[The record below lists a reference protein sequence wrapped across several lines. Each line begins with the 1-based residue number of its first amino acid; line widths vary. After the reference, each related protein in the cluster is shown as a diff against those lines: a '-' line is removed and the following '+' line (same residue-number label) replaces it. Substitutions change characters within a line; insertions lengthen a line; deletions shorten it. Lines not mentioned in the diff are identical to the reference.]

1 MNKHV
6 WPFHEQ
12 LFQFMPA
19 SLHGQSISD
28 ILDTNKPKQT
38 SSVDM
43 MEYSRLFDFF
53 LMCSSTLPCKNGS
66 QTLEDP
72 QNEKASLSSLN
83 AFNSLKIIESHN
95 DTCGLDDS
103 CNVKKLRR
111 LSDSDFLDNQ
121 TPKGN
126 TVPDPVYDQLK
137 INANG
142 DNKTSQEFSFI
153 TSDKGS
159 DHQIFKLELES
170 STPSPPVFSARES
183 ILDTVSRLT
192 GHSLKAALK
201 ENS

>member
-1 MNKHV
+1 
-6 WPFHEQ
+6 
-12 LFQFMPA
+12 MPA

-103 CNVKKLRR
+103 CNVKKVKPL
-111 LSDSDFLDNQ
+111 
-121 TPKGN
+121 
-126 TVPDPVYDQLK
+126 
-137 INANG
+137 
-142 DNKTSQEFSFI
+142 
-153 TSDKGS
+153 
-159 DHQIFKLELES
+159 
-170 STPSPPVFSARES
+170 
-183 ILDTVSRLT
+183 
-192 GHSLKAALK
+192 
-201 ENS
+201 